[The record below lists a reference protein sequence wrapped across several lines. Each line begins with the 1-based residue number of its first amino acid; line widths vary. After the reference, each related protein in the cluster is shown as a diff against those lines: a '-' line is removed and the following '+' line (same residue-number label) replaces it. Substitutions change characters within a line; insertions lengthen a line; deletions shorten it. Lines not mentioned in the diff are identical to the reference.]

1 MKNFNKAL
9 AIATLSAVLV
19 SGCATTGGFMSSPA
33 PTNES
38 VEQKQLRQTNNR
50 QAATKGFLGGCGVGA
65 LTGLLSG
72 KRDGGKN
79 AIAGCLAGGVIG
91 GSVAWYQSNQRQLAD
106 AYKLAEQAR
115 AAGVKADVR
124 ERTVRVKNQQTGQ
137 VEDVKALDR
146 LTIELPAGMLSKRSV
161 EVKEL
166 LRKSAVMADQSKD
179 AVVITTTA
187 SSADRAF
194 IESELNRSLSV
205 GGKTTLAFKEG
216 APARLELSPVP
227 NLQ

>member
-1 MKNFNKAL
+1 MKKL
-9 AIATLSAVLV
+9 IAATVLSTVLL

-65 LTGLLSG
+65 ITGLLSG

-115 AAGVKADVR
+115 AAGVRADVR

-146 LTIELPAGMLSKRSV
+146 LTIELPPTMLAKRSP
-161 EVKEL
+161 EVKDL
-166 LRKSAVMADQSKD
+166 LRKAATMADQSKD
-179 AVVITTTA
+179 PVVI
-187 SSADRAF
+187 SVHSPVADRAF
-194 IESELNRSLSV
+194 IESELNKTLRV
-205 GGKTTLAFKEG
+205 GGQTTIVAKDG
-216 APARLELSPVP
+216 APTRLELSPVP
-227 NLQ
+227 NL

>member
-1 MKNFNKAL
+1 MKKL
-9 AIATLSAVLV
+9 IAGAVLSSV
-19 SGCATTGGFMSSPA
+19 LLTGCATTGGFASSPA
-33 PTNES
+33 PSNES
-38 VEQKQLRQTNNR
+38 TEQKQLRQTNNR

-115 AAGVKADVR
+115 AAGVRADVR

-146 LTIELPAGMLSKRSV
+146 LSIELPPTLLAKRTP

-166 LRKSAVMADQSKD
+166 LRKAATMADQSKE
-179 AVVITTTA
+179 AVVISVY
-187 SSADRAF
+187 SSAADRAF
-194 IESELNRSLSV
+194 IESELNKTLRV
-205 GGKTTLAFKEG
+205 GGQTTIVAKDG
-216 APARLELSPVP
+216 APVRLELSPVP
-227 NLQ
+227 SL